1 MKVCKFG
8 GSSVAEAAQIRKVK
22 SIVEQDLSRRIIVVS
37 APGKRHK
44 QDEKITDLL
53 YNCHAMVQKGESI
66 AVTFEV
72 IRSRFLEIARELELI
87 GSLEKA
93 IDEVEEKIKA
103 GASADYAASRGEYLS
118 GLLIAQFLEADFVDA
133 EQVVRLTDDGQVHE
147 NSYQLVAQR
156 MMERKTYVLPGFYGG
171 TLDGT
176 LKTFSRGGSD
186 ISGAIA
192 ARGIGAEVYENWTDV
207 SGILMADPR
216 VVDQPKPIEEITYRE
231 IREMASVGANVFH
244 EEAIAP
250 VKSMGIPINV
260 KNTNAPQ
267 DRGTFIVSQR
277 DTKKAAVVGVSGK
290 KQYRKVLIEKFRL
303 NRHPEFAH
311 QIQEGLKKM
320 GITVDFEV
328 KGFDTLALFADAPAG
343 FEWKDLSTVVEKNLN
358 TDTCVVGDEVA
369 MIGVVGEG
377 LAAHGQVAGM
387 VLETLQQH
395 SISVE
400 AINYGGSPVTLLVAV
415 PLESYT
421 RAYRLWQ
428 KGLSPSN

>member
-66 AVTFEV
+66 AATFEV

-156 MMERKTYVLPGFYGG
+156 MMERKTYVLPGFYGA

-250 VKSMGIPINV
+250 VKSLGIPINV
-260 KNTNAPQ
+260 KNTNAPE
-267 DRGTFIVSQR
+267 DKGTFIVAKR
-277 DTKKAAVVGVSGK
+277 DTSKAAVVGVSGK
-290 KQYRKVLIEKFRL
+290 KPYRKILVEKFML
-303 NRHPEFAH
+303 NRHPQFPL
-311 QIQEGLKKM
+311 QIQESLKKLS
-320 GITVDFEV
+320 ISVDFEL
-328 KGFDTLALFADAPAG
+328 KGFDTLALFAASEGEVDWAG
-343 FEWKDLSTVVEKNLN
+343 LAGAVEKNLN
-358 TDTCVVGDEVA
+358 ADSCSVGEEIAVL
-369 MIGVVGEG
+369 GVVGEG
-377 LAAHGQVAGM
+377 LAAHGQVVGM
-387 VLETLQQH
+387 VLETLKKH
-395 SISVE
+395 SIPVE
-400 AINYGGSPVTLLVAV
+400 ALNYGGSPITLLVAV
-415 PLESYT
+415 PLDSYT
-421 RAYRLWQ
+421 IALQ
-428 KGLSPSN
+428 ALAKGVEQL

>member
-66 AVTFEV
+66 AATFEV

-156 MMERKTYVLPGFYGG
+156 MMERKTYVLPGFYGA

-231 IREMASVGANVFH
+231 VREMASVGANVFH

-250 VKSMGIPINV
+250 VKSLGIPINV
-260 KNTNAPQ
+260 KNTNAPE
-267 DRGTFIVSQR
+267 DKGTFIVAER
-277 DTKKAAVVGVSGK
+277 DTSKAAVVGVSGK
-290 KQYRKVLIEKFRL
+290 KPYRKILVEKFML
-303 NRHPEFAH
+303 NRYPQFPL
-311 QIQEGLKKM
+311 QIQDSLKKLA
-320 GITVDFEV
+320 ITVDFEL
-328 KGFDTLALFADAPAG
+328 KGFDTLALFAASEGEVDWAG
-343 FEWKDLSTVVEKNLN
+343 LAGAVEKNLN
-358 TDTCVVGDEVA
+358 ADSCRVGEEIA
-369 MIGVVGEG
+369 ILGVVGEG
-377 LAAHGQVAGM
+377 LAAHGQVVGM
-387 VLETLQQH
+387 VLETLKQH
-395 SISVE
+395 SIPVE
-400 AINYGGSPVTLLVAV
+400 ALNYGGSPITLLVAV

-421 RAYRLWQ
+421 QALQ
-428 KGLSPSN
+428 ALAKGVELL

>member
-22 SIVEQDLSRRIIVVS
+22 SIVEQDPSRRIIVVS

-53 YNCHAMVQKGESI
+53 YACHAKVEKGESI
-66 AVTFEV
+66 DAVFTT
-72 IRSRFLEIARELELI
+72 IRSRFLEIAEELKVS
-87 GSLEKA
+87 GSLEEA
-93 IDEVEEKIKA
+93 LAEVEEKIKA

-118 GLLIAQFLEADFVDA
+118 GLLIADFLEAEFVDA
-133 EQVVRLTDDGQVHE
+133 EKVVRLTDDGRVHE
-147 NSYQLVAQR
+147 NSYQLVAKH
-156 MMERKTYVLPGFYGG
+156 MAERGLYVLPGFYGA

-192 ARGIGAEVYENWTDV
+192 ARGISAEVYENWTDV

-216 VVDQPKPIEEITYRE
+216 IVDDPKPIEEITYRE

-260 KNTNAPQ
+260 KNTNAPS
-267 DRGTFIVSQR
+267 DKGTFIVAER
-277 DTKKAAVVGVSGK
+277 DTGKAAVVGVSGK
-290 KQYRKVLIEKFRL
+290 KPYRKILVEKFML
-303 NRHPEFAH
+303 NRHPEFPY
-311 QIQEGLKKM
+311 QVQEALRKTGVV
-320 GITVDFEV
+320 IDFELR
-328 KGFDTLALFADAPAG
+328 GFDTLALFAGSGD
-343 FEWKDLSTVVEKNLN
+343 EIDWKGLQETVEQNLN
-358 TDTCVVGDEVA
+358 ADSCKVEEEVA
-369 MIGVVGEG
+369 IIGVVGEG
-377 LAAHGQVAGM
+377 LAAHGQVVGM
-387 VLETLQQH
+387 VLETLKQN

-400 AINYGGSPVTLLVAV
+400 ALNYGGSPVTLLVGV
-415 PLESYT
+415 PIEAYT
-421 RAYRLWQ
+421 RALQ
-428 KGLSPSN
+428 ALAKGVEAL

>member
-22 SIVEQDLSRRIIVVS
+22 AIVEQDPSRRVIVVS

-53 YNCHAMVQKGESI
+53 YTCHAKAEKGESVD
-66 AVTFEV
+66 ATFDI
-72 IRSRFLEIARELELI
+72 IRTRFLEIAHELKVSS
-87 GSLEKA
+87 SLEKA

-118 GLLIAQFLEADFVDA
+118 GLLIAEFLGAEFVDA
-133 EQVVRLTDDGQVHE
+133 EKVVRLTEDGQVHE
-147 NSYQLVAQR
+147 NSYQLVAKF
-156 MMERKTYVLPGFYGG
+156 MAARKLYVLPGFYGAQ
-171 TLDGT
+171 LDGT

-192 ARGIGAEVYENWTDV
+192 ARGVQAEVYENWTDV

-216 VVDQPKPIEEITYRE
+216 VVDNPKPIEEITYRE

-260 KNTNAPQ
+260 KNTNAP
-267 DRGTFIVSQR
+267 DDKGTFMVSAR
-277 DTKKAAVVGVSGK
+277 DTDKAAIVGVSGK
-290 KQYRKVLIEKFRL
+290 KPYRKLVIEKFML
-303 NRHPEFAH
+303 NRHPEFPYQVQAA
-311 QIQEGLKKM
+311 LKKM
-320 GITVDFEV
+320 GLTVDFEL
-328 KGFDTLALFADAPAG
+328 KGFDTLALFVGSDADVDWDG
-343 FEWKDLSTVVEKNLN
+343 LQN
-358 TDTCVVGDEVA
+358 TIVQNMNADSCSLENEVA
-369 MIGVVGEG
+369 VIGVVGEG
-377 LAAHGQVAGM
+377 LAAHGQVVGM
-387 VLETLQQH
+387 VLETLKEN

-400 AINYGGSPVTLLVAV
+400 ALNYGGSPVTLLVAV
-415 PLESYT
+415 PLDAYT
-421 RAYRLWQ
+421 QALRALA
-428 KGLSPSN
+428 KGVETL